1 MKKIFQNNFKGI
13 FYLDATGNLLMDTR
27 RMTDSVL
34 KGEMIARQADFDYL
48 VEHAKQEEIEALT
61 KALGIED
68 WGSVKVD
75 EFNAKITELGENGT
89 LARAAEQIERMNKAR
104 EKQSEPAKALPHI
117 FTAKKADGVYHYT
130 SEHGADIAVMK
141 EGDSFFIYDY
151 NTKDISNLLSLQEI
165 NKFVRKHYVDGN
177 AKLQNAAALAST
189 ADIAAQSNA
198 EIKNTATSTISENVQ
213 VTGAEG
219 KGENSSQKTNI
230 KDNLVDSIDSYTDEE
245 IASITRDSKNRIANS
260 FEDVIDFVASSRE
273 GAVNGR
279 LFIGKLKSKTSLKIK
294 NDTNV
299 STYGKSIVLTSDEIK
314 HIFKHHGNTQ
324 SESLRG
330 QEAITSENFVDVLE
344 AIFEPDSVS
353 GEMDSNN
360 TVSLIFKKN
369 NNGVTT
375 AVTIVSE
382 KKKALT
388 LKSARI
394 TKKKQYISPPSDVQA
409 PNPTP
414 DSELSMNT
422 VSIGNKTISTNSIP
436 DSAKKINPSEQNS
449 SEKISSYE
457 KLKALNE
464 EVARFAEENIKDYKK
479 LSEPNRRAVRAVIRQ
494 AKAHGLSDADIKTVA
509 SVAAHSGA
517 KIKFSK
523 ADCKRKNKKGEIY
536 YVDGFYDIDTDTI

>member
-1 MKKIFQNNFKGI
+1 
-13 FYLDATGNLLMDTR
+13 MDTR

-68 WGSVKVD
+68 WGTVKLD
-75 EFNAKITELGENGT
+75 DFNAKITELGENGT

-130 SEHGADIAVMK
+130 SEHGADVAVMK

-151 NTKDISNLLSLQEI
+151 NTKDISNPLSLQEI

-189 ADIAAQSNA
+189 ADIAAQSESDTNA
-198 EIKNTATSTISENVQ
+198 ETKNTADS
-213 VTGAEG
+213 
-219 KGENSSQKTNI
+219 TNI
-230 KDNLVDSIDSYTDEE
+230 
-245 IASITRDSKNRIANS
+245 
-260 FEDVIDFVASSRE
+260 E
-273 GAVNGR
+273 GAVGDLNKAEGIRTADFIEEVNRMVDESKRSKRKKRIGVVSETHARLINKLMKSINPEFSANGYELWIDGTGASHIEIRHGKNGEADKSMATREAKTLIPWAAQNADDGKFIIKDGEIKLSDRFFNGDGSRAPEIR
-279 LFIGKLKSKTSLKIK
+279 LEKISNGDTIYVSECVPDAINRRIYITSAYIEKGSKGQLLNM
-294 NDTNV
+294 NDT
-299 STYGKSIVLTSDEIK
+299 SSPQPTP
-314 HIFKHHGNTQ
+314 
-324 SESLRG
+324 
-330 QEAITSENFVDVLE
+330 EASF
-344 AIFEPDSVS
+344 
-353 GEMDSNN
+353 DSNA
-360 TVSLIFKKN
+360 
-369 NNGVTT
+369 TT
-375 AVTIVSE
+375 
-382 KKKALT
+382 
-388 LKSARI
+388 
-394 TKKKQYISPPSDVQA
+394 D
-409 PNPTP
+409 
-414 DSELSMNT
+414 
-422 VSIGNKTISTNSIP
+422 SIP

-464 EVARFAEENIKDYKK
+464 EVARFAEENIRDYKK

-494 AKAHGLSDADIKTVA
+494 AKTHGLSDADIKTVA

>member
-1 MKKIFQNNFKGI
+1 
-13 FYLDATGNLLMDTR
+13 
-27 RMTDSVL
+27 MTDSVL
-34 KGEMIARQADFDYL
+34 KGEVIARQADFDYL

-130 SEHGADIAVMK
+130 SEHGADVAVMK

-151 NTKDISNLLSLQEI
+151 NTKDISNPLSLQEI

-189 ADIAAQSNA
+189 ADITAQSNA
-198 EIKNTATSTISENVQ
+198 EIKNTADSTNV
-213 VTGAEG
+213 
-219 KGENSSQKTNI
+219 
-230 KDNLVDSIDSYTDEE
+230 
-245 IASITRDSKNRIANS
+245 
-260 FEDVIDFVASSRE
+260 E
-273 GAVNGR
+273 GAVESFTENEEYNNAVDTELLDFIDSVNSMKNKNLLAKR
-279 LFIGKLKSKTSLKIK
+279 KHYIGK
-294 NDTNV
+294 V
-299 STYGKSIVLTSDEIK
+299 SESHSQLVSEIIARELNQDIDVSDYTIQVDGSAIQHIEIK
-314 HIFKHHGNTQ
+314 HGADGISDKSMSNKEDIARIGWAANNAENGHIARTQNGTVDYSTKYKNRDGSLAPKIILEKSVGNNKLIVA
-324 SESLRG
+324 EC
-330 QEAITSENFVDVLE
+330 V
-344 AIFEPDSVS
+344 PDS
-353 GEMDSNN
+353 DA
-360 TVSLIFKKN
+360 KKIH
-369 NNGVTT
+369 
-375 AVTIVSE
+375 IV
-382 KKKALT
+382 
-388 LKSARI
+388 SARI
-394 TKKKQYISPPSDVQA
+394 IKGDNGQVLNIESKDSPQ
-409 PNPTP
+409 PTSKTLL
-414 DSELSMNT
+414 DYNATYNGDNT
-422 VSIGNKTISTNSIP
+422 ITTNSIP